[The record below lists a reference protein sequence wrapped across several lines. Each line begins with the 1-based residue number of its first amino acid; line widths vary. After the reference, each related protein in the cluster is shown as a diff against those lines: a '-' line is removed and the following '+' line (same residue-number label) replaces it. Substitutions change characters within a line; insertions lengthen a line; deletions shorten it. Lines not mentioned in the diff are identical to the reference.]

1 MHRRNEPVRGADQ
14 DTAVTRAGHG
24 ARLPARSRVRDCAGR
39 HDHERAHNLNRE
51 DRDVSREEAV
61 LVRSRSWH
69 CEGLWALKTGDLDA
83 ERLVVRG
90 DRGRRGGGDVS
101 PDDRQ
106 FVMVREGSERPELV
120 VALNWVEELRRRG
133 TGGAV
138 PAAR

>member
-1 MHRRNEPVRGADQ
+1 M
-14 DTAVTRAGHG
+14 
-24 ARLPARSRVRDCAGR
+24 
-39 HDHERAHNLNRE
+39 
-51 DRDVSREEAV
+51 
-61 LVRSRSWH
+61 RSRSWH